1 MHNLGSKMTSPQT
14 CSPPWFDRNCLT
26 QAGRF
31 STGAAVCLLALVAS
45 QLAAG
50 ADDPAQPLVV
60 EERLVHLRNDPTREW
75 SSFPEIAEADHLEV
89 RFAATRNA
97 AEYALRLRQQ
107 DVKQVWRVLLN
118 GKPLGQLV
126 RDEMDQVIYFPVP
139 AGLLVDGNNVLRIET
154 SARGPAAADD
164 IRVGQIKL
172 DTRPLQEVLDESKLH
187 IRVVDADSKQ
197 PLPARITIANA
208 DGSLQTTAAASNDK
222 LAVRPGVI
230 YTADGEAHIDLP
242 AGTYTVYAGRGFEY
256 SVARVEATLAKG
268 QSAEHTLAIRREVPT
283 PGYVACDTHIH
294 TLTHSGHGDAS
305 ISERMITLAGEG
317 IELPIATDHNVHIDY
332 DPHAAKLGVRKHFT
346 PVIGNEVTTAV
357 GHFNVFPIQPQARV
371 PDHRAKDWPTIFDEI
386 FATPGVK
393 VAILNHGRD
402 VHSGVRPFGPDRFNA
417 ASGDN
422 LLGWPMRFNAMEV
435 INSGATQ
442 TDPLRLIHDWMTL
455 LNRGHQVTPVGSS
468 DSHDVSRYIVG
479 QGRTYIRCDDSD
491 SGKLD
496 IDEAVASF
504 LQGRVLVSYG
514 LIAELTINDKYRS
527 GDLAAADGRTVKVA
541 VRVLGPDWTTA
552 TKVQLYANGALIRDE
567 QLPMLEGG
575 SPGGLKWE
583 HVFEL
588 ERPKHDVFLAAVA
601 IGPGV
606 DGPYWQ
612 TAKPYQP
619 TSPDWT
625 SYVLGLSGAV
635 WVDGDGDGRPS
646 SARDYATMAMAE
658 SGGDPKKI
666 VASLAKHDLATAI
679 QAAALYTNAGGRLDD
694 ESLAQ
699 ALATAPKHV
708 ADGIRRYQETW
719 RESERA
725 RAAQ

>member
-1 MHNLGSKMTSPQT
+1 MTFPKT
-14 CSPPWFDRNCLT
+14 CSPQWRDRNPFT
-26 QAGRF
+26 RMGRF
-31 STGAAVCLLALVAS
+31 SMAAAVCLRA
-45 QLAAG
+45 LAACHIG
-50 ADDPAQPLVV
+50 AAAEDPAPSLIV
-60 EERLVHLRNDPTREW
+60 EKGLVHLRNDPVREW
-75 SSFPEIAEADHLEV
+75 SSFPEVAKADHLEV
-89 RFAATRNA
+89 RFAEKRNPT
-97 AEYALRLRQQ
+97 EYALRLRQQ
-107 DVKQVWRVLLN
+107 DVKQVWRALLN

-139 AGLLVDGNNVLRIET
+139 AGLLVDGENVLKIET
-154 SARGPAAADD
+154 SAGGPAAADD
-164 IRVGQIKL
+164 IRVGEIKL
-172 DTRPLQEVLDESKLH
+172 DTRPLQEVLAESQLH
-187 IRVVDADSKQ
+187 IRVVDADSNQ

-208 DGSLQTTAAASNDK
+208 DGSLQMTGAISNDK
-222 LAVRPGVI
+222 LAVRAGVI
-230 YTADGEAHIDLP
+230 YSADGEAQIDLP

-256 SVARVEATLAKG
+256 SLAQVEVTLAKG

-332 DPHAAKLGVRKHFT
+332 EPHAAKLSVRKHFT

-357 GHFNVFPIQPQARV
+357 GHFNVFPIEPQARV

-386 FATPGVK
+386 FASPGVK

-442 TDPLRLIHDWMTL
+442 TDPLQLTRDWMTL

-479 QGRTYIRCDDSD
+479 QGRTYIRLGDSD

-496 IDEAVASF
+496 VDEATANF
-504 LQGRVLVSYG
+504 LQGRVLISYG
-514 LIAELTINDKYRS
+514 LLAELTIDGKYQS
-527 GDLAAADGRTVKVA
+527 GDLGAATGDKVKA
-541 VRVLGPDWTTA
+541 TVRVFGPHWTTA
-552 TKVQLYANGALIRDE
+552 TQVRLYANGALLREEEI
-567 QLPMLEGG
+567 PPAEGG
-575 SPGGLKWE
+575 SSRGLKWE
-583 HVFEL
+583 HVFEF
-588 ERPKHDVFLAAVA
+588 ERPKHDVFLTAVA
-601 IGPGV
+601 IGPGI

-619 TSPDWT
+619 TSPDWQ

-635 WVDGDGDGRPS
+635 WVDGDGDGRRS
-646 SARDYATMAMAE
+646 SARDYAISVIAE
-658 SGGDPKKI
+658 SGGDPKKLI
-666 VASLAKHDLATAI
+666 AALAKYDSATAI
-679 QAAALYTNAGGRLDD
+679 QAAALYTDAGGRFDD
-694 ESLAQ
+694 ESFTQ
-699 ALATAPKHV
+699 AIVSAPKHV
-708 ADGIRRYQETW
+708 SDGIRRYQKAW

-725 RAAQ
+725 RAEQ